1 MSVAFGPVILVIGM
15 HRSGTSAVTRVL
27 NLLGVELGGSLLPRA
42 ADNVLGFWEHQEVVS
57 IHERLFSAL
66 GRNWFDL
73 SELPLGW
80 LSTPAA
86 SEAKQQLKELF
97 TREFGG
103 AVVWA
108 VKDPRICRLLPL
120 WRCALEELGVKA
132 HALFMV
138 RHPNEVAQSG

>member
-1 MSVAFGPVILVIGM
+1 MNAVFGPVILVIGM

-27 NLLGVELGGSLLPRA
+27 NLLGIELGGSLLPS
-42 ADNVLGFWEHQEVVS
+42 ADDNARGFWEHQDAVL
-57 IHERLFSAL
+57 INERLLSAL

-73 SELPLGW
+73 RELPHGW

-86 SEAKQQLKELF
+86 SEAKLQLKELF

-103 AVVWA
+103 PVIWA

-120 WRCALEELGVKA
+120 WRFWKSWVSKHMHFSWCGIPT
-132 HALFMV
+132 
-138 RHPNEVAQSG
+138 R